1 MKRIHLL
8 FFCLLCCGG
17 ATAQSQSLA
26 AALEALNQRQ
36 SDYEIS
42 FIHND
47 LEHLQVTANVSGL
60 SILKAVSRLCKD
72 QPVRVKQK
80 GRDIFVQYK
89 PKADKRYII
98 LSGKVKDNLTH
109 NDLPHSN
116 VRLLTA
122 DGVRIDSCEAISHM
136 QYGNN
141 PPIEYAD
148 FAFSVPARPAKYII
162 QASYVGFKTAEMPF
176 ELNNIYRREQRRE
189 LPPVY
194 MKRETK
200 MLQEVV
206 VTSSKVQFY
215 YKGDTLVFNADAF
228 ELAEGSMLDALVRQL
243 PGVELKEGGRIYHNG
258 KYVDALLLNGK
269 DFFRGDHTIMLDNL
283 PAYTVK
289 DIQIYDKWGDQS
301 EFLGQHVMGDNRYVM
316 DVKLKKEYRIGTLA
330 NIEAGLGTNSRHS
343 APDGQVPRIFAGSP
357 LLARLF
363 ALRFSDHSRL
373 AAYATANN
381 INGDGKPGEAGSWD
395 PQRLRDGGRLT
406 QQQAGIDY
414 NVEDRNSKWKADGNV
429 QVTHT
434 DLNRETNTN
443 RQNYLPT
450 GDTYDRIQ
458 NTQRDKNLKLNTSH
472 HYYQN
477 FGMWNLDVR
486 PSLNYQKFDNST
498 YSLASAFY
506 QNDSLINRNLQRGL
520 TEGHSIDGE
529 VRLSSTF
536 KFRHSPDW
544 ASLDAEAS
552 FSDQQEDRY
561 HRQSVQYVAVSQ
573 QPPAYINRYTRNHPN
588 RSWKAK
594 AGGTYQINF
603 TSQIRLQ
610 LNTGYTHND
619 RRRESSLFDIDTTYA
634 LGQLPSA
641 HEYEQNIDHR
651 NSYTSHF
658 TEDIY
663 DFNPRLFYNAYSEDE
678 TYQKKWWAQLGF
690 PVTLVRQKLRYQRGS
705 IDTLVT
711 RNTMPVNVWDCFV
724 QYTTINR
731 KTGNAKKKILQYIAT
746 SSIPDLQ
753 NLVDM
758 RDDTDPLNIRIGNN
772 SLRNAINHQFSF
784 SHQWGNANRKE
795 TSHRYSL
802 GYTIIQNALAMG
814 YRYDRATGVRTWQA
828 DNVNGN
834 WNADASY
841 QFNTAIGKK
850 HPLRLNVSPSISYQ
864 HSVDLV
870 DQERSTVNTLS
881 FNNTLSLSY
890 KLGNHSLSFKNTTLW
905 QRFTTPNVLYAAIS
919 SQPLTLTNALTALLK
934 LPLQMELNTDLTLY
948 TRTGYADARLN
959 TTDLVW
965 NARLTR
971 PFLKGRLLLMLDGF
985 DLLGQLDN
993 VTRIV
998 NAQGRTEIY
1007 TNVMPRYALLHVVYR
1022 LNKQPKKKVQ

>member
-1 MKRIHLL
+1 MFSLL
-8 FFCLLCCGG
+8 S
-17 ATAQSQSLA
+17 ASAQTLSLA
-26 AALEALNQRQ
+26 DALERLNRQQ

-42 FIHND
+42 FIHNE
-47 LEHLQVTANVSGL
+47 LEHLQVVASTEGL
-60 SILKAVSRLCKD
+60 SVPRAVKQLTKD
-72 QPVRVKQK
+72 QPVRVVTKGKQ
-80 GRDIFVQYK
+80 IFVQYK
-89 PKADKRYII
+89 PKADNRYIV
-98 LSGKVKDNLTH
+98 LAGKVKDNLTH

-122 DGVRIDSCEAISHM
+122 DGVRIDSCEAISYM

-148 FAFSVPARPAKYII
+148 FAFRVPARPAKYII
-162 QASYVGFKTAEMPF
+162 QASYVGFKTADMPF

-194 MKRETK
+194 LKRETK

-206 VTSSKVQFY
+206 VTSTKVQFY

-330 NIEAGLGTNSRHS
+330 NAEVGGGTEDRW
-343 APDGQVPRIFAGSP
+343 
-357 LLARLF
+357 LARFF

-381 INGDGKPGEAGSWD
+381 LNGDRKPGETGSWD
-395 PQRLRDGGRLT
+395 PQRLQNGGQLT

-443 RQNYLPT
+443 RQNFLAT
-450 GDTYDRIQ
+450 GDTYDRIS
-458 NTQRDKNLKLNTSH
+458 NANRDKNLKLNTSH
-472 HYYQN
+472 QYYRN

-498 YSLASAFY
+498 YSLATAFY
-506 QNDSLINRNLQRGL
+506 QNNSLINQNLQRGL
-520 TEGHSIDGE
+520 TEGHSIDGAI
-529 VRLSSTF
+529 RLNSTF
-536 KFRHSPDW
+536 KFHHSPDW
-544 ASLDAEAS
+544 ASLNAEAN

-561 HRQSVQYVAVSQ
+561 HRQHIDYAATSL
-573 QPPAYINRYTRNHPN
+573 QPSTALNRYYRNHPN
-588 RSWKAK
+588 RSWKTK

-603 TSQIRLQ
+603 TQLIRLQ

-641 HEYEQNIDHR
+641 HEYEQNIDRR

-663 DFNPRLFYNAYSEDE
+663 DFNPRLFYNAYTNNE
-678 TYQKKWWAQLGF
+678 TYEEKWWAQLGF
-690 PVTLVRQKLRYQRGS
+690 PVTLVRQKLHYQRGS

-711 RNTMPVNVWDCFV
+711 RNTIPINIWDCFCE
-724 QYTTINR
+724 YARMSKT
-731 KTGNAKKKILQYIAT
+731 TGNAYKISLQYIAQT
-746 SSIPDLQ
+746 KTPDLL
-753 NLVDM
+753 NLVNM
-758 RDDTDPLNIRIGNN
+758 RDDTDPLNIRLGNN
-772 SLRNAINHQFSF
+772 NLRNAV
-784 SHQWGNANRKE
+784 SHRFTFGHKWGNNNHRE
-795 TSHRYSL
+795 TTHDYWL

-814 YRYDRATGVRTWQA
+814 YDYDRTTGVRTWQA

-834 WNADASY
+834 WDANVNYS
-841 QFNTAIGKK
+841 FNTAIGKK
-850 HPLRLNVSPSISYQ
+850 HPLRLYVAPSISYQ

-881 FNNTLSLSY
+881 LNNTLNLSY
-890 KLGNHSLSFKNTTLW
+890 KLGQHSLSFKNTTFW
-905 QRFTTPNVLYAAIS
+905 QRFTSQRTNFETQ
-919 SQPLTLTNALTALLK
+919 QPLTLTNSMTALLK
-934 LPLQMELNTDLTLY
+934 LPWKLELNTDLNLY
-948 TRTGYADARLN
+948 TRTGYADSRLN
-959 TTDLVW
+959 TSDFVW

-998 NAQGRTEIY
+998 NAQGRTETY
-1007 TNVMPRYALLHVVYR
+1007 TNVLPRYALLHVVYR
-1022 LNKQPKKKVQ
+1022 FNKQPKKK

>member
-1 MKRIHLL
+1 MKRFILFALWACSLL
-8 FFCLLCCGG
+8 S
-17 ATAQSQSLA
+17 ASAQTISLA
-26 AALEALNQRQ
+26 DALERLNQLQ
-36 SDYEIS
+36 DDYEIS
-42 FIHND
+42 FIHNE
-47 LEHLQVTANVSGL
+47 LEHLQVVAGIEGMSVP
-60 SILKAVSRLCKD
+60 KAVKQLTKD
-72 QPVRVKQK
+72 QPVRVVTKGKQ
-80 GRDIFVQYK
+80 IFVQYK
-89 PKADKRYII
+89 PKADNRYIV
-98 LSGKVKDNLTH
+98 LTGKVKDNLTH

-122 DGVRIDSCEAISHM
+122 DGVRIDSCEAITYM

-148 FAFSVPARPAKYII
+148 FAFRVPARPAKYII
-162 QASYVGFKTAEMPF
+162 QASYVGFKAEDIPF

-194 MKRETK
+194 LKRETK
-200 MLQEVV
+200 ILQEVV

-330 NIEAGLGTNSRHS
+330 NAEVGGGTQDRW
-343 APDGQVPRIFAGSP
+343 
-357 LLARLF
+357 LARLF

-381 INGDGKPGEAGSWD
+381 LNGDGKPGEAGSWD
-395 PQRLRDGGRLT
+395 PQRLQDGGQLT

-414 NVEDRNSKWKADGNV
+414 NVEDRNSKWKADGNA

-434 DLNRETNTN
+434 NLNRETNTL
-443 RQNYLPT
+443 RQNYLST

-498 YSLASAFY
+498 YSLATAFY

-520 TEGHSIDGE
+520 TEGHSIDGAI
-529 VRLSSTF
+529 RLNSTL
-536 KFRHSPDW
+536 KFHHSPDW
-544 ASLDAEAS
+544 ASLDAEAN
-552 FSDQQEDRY
+552 FSDHQEDRY
-561 HRQSVQYVAVSQ
+561 HRQFIEYAN
-573 QPPAYINRYTRNHPN
+573 QPSTAFNRYYRNHPN
-588 RSWKAK
+588 RSWKARG
-594 AGGTYQINF
+594 GGTYQINF
-603 TSQIRLQ
+603 TQLIRLQ
-610 LNTGYTHND
+610 LNASYTHND

-641 HEYEQNIDHR
+641 HEYEQYIDRR

-663 DFNPRLFYNAYSEDE
+663 EFSPRLFFNAYTDNES
-678 TYQKKWWAQLGF
+678 YQEKWWAQLGF

-711 RNTMPVNVWDCFV
+711 RNTMPVNIWDCFV
-724 QYTTINR
+724 QYATINR
-731 KTGNAKKKILQYIAT
+731 KTGNAQKMILQYIAT

-758 RDDTDPLNIRIGNN
+758 RDDTDPLNIHIGNN
-772 SLRNAINHQFSF
+772 SLRNAINHEFSF

-834 WNADASY
+834 WNADVNYS
-841 QFNTAIGKK
+841 FNTAIGKK

-881 FNNTLSLSY
+881 LNNTLKLSY
-890 KLGNHSLSFKNTTLW
+890 KLGQHSLSFKNTTLW
-905 QRFTTPNVLYAAIS
+905 QRYTSRRTDFETQ
-919 SQPLTLTNALTALLK
+919 QPLTLTNSLTALLK
-934 LPLQMELNTDLTLY
+934 LPWKLEFNTDLNLY
-948 TRTGYADARLN
+948 TRTGYADSRLN

-965 NARLTR
+965 NARLSR

-985 DLLGQLDN
+985 DILGQLDN

-998 NAQGRTEIY
+998 NAQGRTETY
-1007 TNVMPRYALLHVVYR
+1007 TNVQPRYALLHVVYR
-1022 LNKQPKKKVQ
+1022 FNKQPKKK

>member
-1 MKRIHLL
+1 M
-8 FFCLLCCGG
+8 
-17 ATAQSQSLA
+17 
-26 AALEALNQRQ
+26 
-36 SDYEIS
+36 
-42 FIHND
+42 
-47 LEHLQVTANVSGL
+47 
-60 SILKAVSRLCKD
+60 
-72 QPVRVKQK
+72 
-80 GRDIFVQYK
+80 
-89 PKADKRYII
+89 
-98 LSGKVKDNLTH
+98 
-109 NDLPHSN
+109 
-116 VRLLTA
+116 
-122 DGVRIDSCEAISHM
+122 
-136 QYGNN
+136 
-141 PPIEYAD
+141 
-148 FAFSVPARPAKYII
+148 
-162 QASYVGFKTAEMPF
+162 GFKTAEVPF

-301 EFLGQHVMGDNRYVM
+301 DFLGQHVMGDNRYVM

-330 NIEAGLGTNSRHS
+330 NAEVGGGTDERW
-343 APDGQVPRIFAGSP
+343 
-357 LLARLF
+357 LARLF

-381 INGDGKPGEAGSWD
+381 LNGDGKPGEAGSWD
-395 PQRLRDGGRLT
+395 PQRLQDGGRLT

-429 QVTHT
+429 QVSHT
-434 DLNRETNTN
+434 DLNREANTN

-458 NTQRDKNLKLNTSH
+458 NTQRDKSLKLNTSH
-472 HYYQN
+472 HYYHN

-529 VRLSSTF
+529 IRLSSTF

-552 FSDQQEDRY
+552 FSDQQEDRH

-573 QPPAYINRYTRNHPN
+573 QPPTCLNRYTRNHPN

-603 TSQIRLQ
+603 TSLIRLQ

-619 RRRESSLFDIDTTYA
+619 RRHESSLFDIDTTYA

-641 HEYEQNIDHR
+641 HEYEQNIDRR

-663 DFNPRLFYNAYSEDE
+663 DFNPRLFYNAYSEDD

-711 RNTMPVNVWDCFV
+711 RNTMPVNIWDCFV

-731 KTGNAKKKILQYIAT
+731 KTGNAKKMILQYIAT

-784 SHQWGNANRKE
+784 GHQWGNANRKE
-795 TSHRYSL
+795 SSHHYWL

-814 YRYDRATGVRTWQA
+814 YCYDRATGVRTWQA

-890 KLGNHSLSFKNTTLW
+890 KLGNHSLSFKNTALW
-905 QRFTTPNVLYAAIS
+905 QRFTTPNVQYAAIS

-934 LPLQMELNTDLTLY
+934 LPWKMEINTDITLY
-948 TRTGYADARLN
+948 TRTGYADTRLN

-971 PFLKGRLLLMLDGF
+971 PFLKGRLLLMVDGF

-998 NAQGRTEIY
+998 NAQGRTETY
-1007 TNVMPRYALLHVVYR
+1007 TNVLPRYALLHVVYR

>member
-1 MKRIHLL
+1 M
-8 FFCLLCCGG
+8 
-17 ATAQSQSLA
+17 
-26 AALEALNQRQ
+26 
-36 SDYEIS
+36 
-42 FIHND
+42 
-47 LEHLQVTANVSGL
+47 
-60 SILKAVSRLCKD
+60 
-72 QPVRVKQK
+72 
-80 GRDIFVQYK
+80 
-89 PKADKRYII
+89 
-98 LSGKVKDNLTH
+98 
-109 NDLPHSN
+109 
-116 VRLLTA
+116 
-122 DGVRIDSCEAISHM
+122 
-136 QYGNN
+136 
-141 PPIEYAD
+141 
-148 FAFSVPARPAKYII
+148 
-162 QASYVGFKTAEMPF
+162 GFKTAEVPF

-330 NIEAGLGTNSRHS
+330 NVEAGLGTNSRHS
-343 APDGQVPRIFAGSP
+343 APNGQVPRIFAGVP
-357 LLARLF
+357 ALARLF

-381 INGDGKPGEAGSWD
+381 MNGDGKPGEAGSWD
-395 PQRLRDGGRLT
+395 PQRLQGGGQLT

-414 NVEDRNSKWKADGNV
+414 NVEDRNSKWKA
-429 QVTHT
+429 
-434 DLNRETNTN
+434 
-443 RQNYLPT
+443 
-450 GDTYDRIQ
+450 
-458 NTQRDKNLKLNTSH
+458 
-472 HYYQN
+472 
-477 FGMWNLDVR
+477 
-486 PSLNYQKFDNST
+486 
-498 YSLASAFY
+498 
-506 QNDSLINRNLQRGL
+506 
-520 TEGHSIDGE
+520 
-529 VRLSSTF
+529 
-536 KFRHSPDW
+536 
-544 ASLDAEAS
+544 
-552 FSDQQEDRY
+552 
-561 HRQSVQYVAVSQ
+561 
-573 QPPAYINRYTRNHPN
+573 
-588 RSWKAK
+588 K

-603 TSQIRLQ
+603 TSLIRLQ

-619 RRRESSLFDIDTTYA
+619 RRRESNVFSLTPNPSPRGEGNFTGVGSGYTSEQQDYI
-634 LGQLPSA
+634 LPSPLG
-641 HEYEQNIDHR
+641 EGLGV
-651 NSYTSHF
+651 
-658 TEDIY
+658 
-663 DFNPRLFYNAYSEDE
+663 RLP
-678 TYQKKWWAQLGF
+678 TLGF

-711 RNTMPVNVWDCFV
+711 RNTMPVNIWDCFV

-731 KTGNAKKKILQYIAT
+731 KTGNAKKMILQYIAT

-784 SHQWGNANRKE
+784 GHQWGNANRKE
-795 TSHRYSL
+795 SSHHYWL

-814 YRYDRATGVRTWQA
+814 YCYDRATGVRTWQA

-881 FNNTLSLSY
+881 LNNTLSLSY

-905 QRFTTPNVLYAAIS
+905 QRFTTLNVQFAAIS

-948 TRTGYADARLN
+948 TRTGYADTRLN

-971 PFLKGRLLLMLDGF
+971 PILKGRLLLMVDGF
-985 DLLGQLDN
+985 DILGQLDN
-993 VTRIV
+993 ITRIV
-998 NAQGRTEIY
+998 NAQGRTETY
-1007 TNVMPRYALLHVVYR
+1007 TNVLPRYALLHMVYR
-1022 LNKQPKKKVQ
+1022 FTKQPKKK

>member
-1 MKRIHLL
+1 MKHIHLL
-8 FFCLLCCGG
+8 FLCLLCCGA
-17 ATAQSQSLA
+17 ATAQPRSLS

-60 SILKAVSRLCKD
+60 SVPKAVSRLCKD

-80 GRDIFVQYK
+80 GLDIFVQYK
-89 PKADKRYII
+89 PKADNRKLI
-98 LSGKVKDNLTH
+98 LSGKVYDYVTH
-109 NDLPHSN
+109 LELPHST

-122 DGVRIDSCEAISHM
+122 DGQPIDSCEAISFT

-141 PPIEYAD
+141 PPIEHSD
-148 FAFSVPARPAKYII
+148 FAFRVPARAANYII
-162 QASYVGFKTAEMPF
+162 QASYVGFKPTNMPY
-176 ELNNIYRREQRRE
+176 ELKDIYRREQRRE

-194 MKRETK
+194 MKRESR

-206 VTSSKVQFY
+206 VTATKVQFY

-283 PAYTVK
+283 PTYTVK
-289 DIQIYDKWGDQS
+289 TIEIYDKWGDQS

-316 DVKLKKEYRIGTLA
+316 DVKLKKEYSIGTMA
-330 NIEAGLGTNSRHS
+330 NVEAGGGTSDFKSEGTDFKSEGTDRW
-343 APDGQVPRIFAGSP
+343 
-357 LLARLF
+357 LARLF
-363 ALRFSDHSRL
+363 ALRFTDHSRL

-381 INGDGKPGEAGSWD
+381 LNGDRKPGETGSWD
-395 PQRLRDGGRLT
+395 PQRLQNGGRLT
-406 QQQAGIDY
+406 QQQAGVDY
-414 NVEDRNSKWKADGNV
+414 SVDDRNSRWKADGNV

-434 DLNRETNTN
+434 DLDRQANTN

-458 NTQRDKNLKLNTSH
+458 QAQRDKNLKLSTSH
-472 HYYQN
+472 HYYRN

-486 PSLNYQKFDNST
+486 PSFDYEKFDNTST
-498 YSLASAFY
+498 YSSLTTR
-506 QNDSLINRNLQRGL
+506 NDSTLNNNQQRGL
-520 TEGHSIDGE
+520 TEGHQLSGAL
-529 VRLSSTF
+529 RLNSTF
-536 KFRHSPDW
+536 KFHHSPDW
-544 ASLDAEAS
+544 ASLRAEAN
-552 FSDQQEDRY
+552 FSDRQEDHHQRQDVSYAAALPQPTTTLNRY
-561 HRQSVQYVAVSQ
+561 H
-573 QPPAYINRYTRNHPN
+573 RNHPN
-588 RSWKAK
+588 RTWKAE

-603 TSQIRLQ
+603 TDLIRLQ
-610 LNTGYTHND
+610 LNTSYTHND

-641 HEYEQNIDHR
+641 REYEQYIDHR

-663 DFNPRLFYNAYSEDE
+663 EFSPRFFYNAYSEDE
-678 TYQKKWWAQLGF
+678 TCQKKWWAQLGF
-690 PVTLVRQKLRYQRGS
+690 PVTIVRQKLHYQRGS

-711 RNTMPVNVWDCFV
+711 RNTLPVNIWDCFV
-724 QYTTINR
+724 EYKTINHE
-731 KTGNAKKKILQYIAT
+731 TGHAQKLNLQYIAQT
-746 SSIPDLQ
+746 SIPDLQ

-772 SLRNAINHQFSF
+772 SLRNAVSHQFSF
-784 SHQWGNANRKE
+784 GHQWGNANKKE
-795 TSHRYSL
+795 TSHHYWL
-802 GYTIIQNALAMG
+802 GYTIVQNALAMG
-814 YRYDRATGVRTWQA
+814 YSYDPLTGIRTWQA

-834 WNADASY
+834 WSADANY
-841 QFNTAIGKK
+841 RFNTAIGKK
-850 HPLRLNVSPSISYQ
+850 RPLHLSLSPTIRYQ
-864 HSVDLV
+864 HSIDLV
-870 DQERSTVNTLS
+870 DQQRNTVNTFSLD
-881 FNNTLSLSY
+881 NTLTLSY

-905 QRFTTPNVLYAAIS
+905 QRFTSPNIRYATTL

-934 LPLQMELNTDLTLY
+934 LPWKLELSTDLTLY
-948 TRTGYADARLN
+948 TRTGYADPQLN

-965 NARLTR
+965 NARLSR
-971 PFLKGRLLLMLDGF
+971 PFLKGRLLVMLDGF

-993 VTRIV
+993 VTRTI
-998 NAQGRTEIY
+998 NAQGRTETY
-1007 TNVMPRYALLHVVYR
+1007 TNVLPRYALLHAVYR
-1022 LNKQPKKKVQ
+1022 FNKQPKKKM

>member
-1 MKRIHLL
+1 MKRFIL
-8 FFCLLCCGG
+8 FALCVCSLLC
-17 ATAQSQSLA
+17 ASAQTPSLA
-26 AALEALNQRQ
+26 DALERLNQQ
-36 SDYEIS
+36 QDDYEIS
-42 FIHND
+42 FIHNE
-47 LEHLQVTANVSGL
+47 LEHLQVVANTEGMSVP
-60 SILKAVSRLCKD
+60 KAVKQLTKD
-72 QPVRVKQK
+72 QPVRVVAK
-80 GRDIFVQYK
+80 GQQIFVQYK
-89 PKADKRYII
+89 PKADNRYIV
-98 LSGKVKDNLTH
+98 LTGKVKDNMTH

-116 VRLLTA
+116 VRLLSA
-122 DGVRIDSCEAISHM
+122 DGVRIDSCEAISYM

-148 FAFSVPARPAKYII
+148 FGFKVPARPAKYII

-301 EFLGQHVMGDNRYVM
+301 EFLGQHVIGDNRYVM

-330 NIEAGLGTNSRHS
+330 NAEVGGGTDERW
-343 APDGQVPRIFAGSP
+343 
-357 LLARLF
+357 LARLF

-373 AAYATANN
+373 ATYATANN
-381 INGDGKPGEAGSWD
+381 LNGDGKPGEAGSWD
-395 PQRLRDGGRLT
+395 PQRLHDGGQLT
-406 QQQAGIDY
+406 QQQTGIDY
-414 NVEDRNSKWKADGNV
+414 SVDDRNSKWKADGNV
-429 QVTHT
+429 QVTHS

-450 GDTYDRIQ
+450 GDTYDRIH
-458 NTQRDKNLKLNTSH
+458 NTQQDKNLKLNTSH
-472 HYYQN
+472 HYYHN

-486 PSLNYQKFDNST
+486 PSFSYQKSDNST
-498 YSLASAFY
+498 HSLASAFCGS
-506 QNDSLINRNLQRGL
+506 DSLIHRNLQRGL
-520 TEGHSIDGE
+520 TEEHSIDGTII
-529 VRLSSTF
+529 LSSTF
-536 KFRHSPDW
+536 KFHHSPDW
-544 ASLDAEAS
+544 ASLRAEAN

-573 QPPAYINRYTRNHPN
+573 QPPLCLNRYHRNHPN

-594 AGGTYQINF
+594 VDGTYQINF
-603 TSQIRLQ
+603 TSLIRLQ
-610 LNTGYTHND
+610 LNASYTHND
-619 RRRESSLFDIDTTYA
+619 HRRESSLFDIDTTYA
-634 LGQLPSA
+634 LGLLPSA
-641 HEYEQNIDHR
+641 HEYEQHINR
-651 NSYTSHF
+651 SNSYTSHF

-663 DFNPRLFYNAYSEDE
+663 DFNPRFFYNWNKGKE
-678 TYQKKWWAQLGF
+678 KKIWAQLGF
-690 PVTLVRQKLRYQRGS
+690 PVTLMRQKLHYQRGS

-711 RNTMPVNVWDCFV
+711 RSTMPVNIWDYFV
-724 QYTTINR
+724 EYKVINH
-731 KTGNAKKKILQYIAT
+731 KTGNAQKLILQYIAT
-746 SSIPDLQ
+746 SSTPDLQ

-772 SLRNAINHQFSF
+772 RLRNAINHQFSF
-784 SHQWGNANRKE
+784 GHEWGNANRKE
-795 TSHRYSL
+795 SSHQYWL

-814 YRYDRATGVRTWQA
+814 YSYDQATGTRTWQA

-834 WNADASY
+834 WNADANY
-841 QFNTAIGKK
+841 RFNTTIGKK
-850 HPLRLNVSPSISYQ
+850 HPLRLNVSPSINYQ
-864 HSVDLV
+864 HSVNLV
-870 DQERSTVNTLS
+870 DQERNTVNTLS
-881 FNNTLSLSY
+881 LNNTLSLSY

-905 QRFTTPNVLYAAIS
+905 QSFTTPNVQYAAIS

-934 LPLQMELNTDLTLY
+934 LPLQIELNTDLTLY
-948 TRTGYADARLN
+948 TRTGYADSSLN

-965 NARLTR
+965 NARLMR
-971 PFLKGRLLLMLDGF
+971 PFLKGRLLLMVDGF
-985 DLLGQLDN
+985 DILGQLDN
-993 VTRIV
+993 ITRIV
-998 NAQGRTEIY
+998 NAQGRTETY
-1007 TNVMPRYALLHVVYR
+1007 TNVLPRYALLHMVYR
-1022 LNKQPKKKVQ
+1022 FTKQPKKK

>member
-1 MKRIHLL
+1 MKRFILFALYLCSLL
-8 FFCLLCCGG
+8 G
-17 ATAQSQSLA
+17 ASAQTLSLA
-26 AALEALNQRQ
+26 DALERLNRQQ

-42 FIHND
+42 FIHNE
-47 LEHLQVTANVSGL
+47 LEHLQVVASTEGMSVP
-60 SILKAVSRLCKD
+60 KAVKQLTND
-72 QPVRVKQK
+72 QPVRVVTKGKQ
-80 GRDIFVQYK
+80 IFVQYK
-89 PKADKRYII
+89 PKADNRYIV
-98 LSGKVKDNLTH
+98 LTGKVKDNLTH

-148 FAFSVPARPAKYII
+148 FAFRVPARPAKYII
-162 QASYVGFKTAEMPF
+162 QASYVGFKTADIPF

-194 MKRETK
+194 LKRETK

-330 NIEAGLGTNSRHS
+330 NAEVGGGTNERW
-343 APDGQVPRIFAGSP
+343 
-357 LLARLF
+357 LARLF

-373 AAYATANN
+373 ATYATANN
-381 INGDGKPGEAGSWD
+381 MNGDGKPGEAGSWN
-395 PQRLRDGGRLT
+395 PQRLQNGGRLT
-406 QQQAGIDY
+406 QKQAGIDY
-414 NVEDRNSKWKADGNV
+414 NVEDRNSRWKADGNL

-434 DLNRETNTN
+434 DLDRQTNTN

-450 GDTYDRIQ
+450 GDTYDRIYQ
-458 NTQRDKNLKLNTSH
+458 AQRDKNLKLNTSH
-472 HYYQN
+472 HYYRN

-486 PSLNYQKFDNST
+486 PLLDYEKFDNAST
-498 YSLASAFY
+498 YSSLTTR
-506 QNDSLINRNLQRGL
+506 NDSTLNNNQQRGL
-520 TEGHSIDGE
+520 TEGHQLSGAL
-529 VRLSSTF
+529 RLNSTF
-536 KFRHSPDW
+536 KFHHSPDW
-544 ASLDAEAS
+544 ASLRAEAN
-552 FSDQQEDRY
+552 FSDRQEDRY
-561 HRQSVQYVAVSQ
+561 HRQDVRYAAALP
-573 QPPAYINRYTRNHPN
+573 QPTATLNRYTRNHPN
-588 RSWKAK
+588 RSWKAE

-603 TSQIRLQ
+603 TNLIRLQ
-610 LNTGYTHND
+610 LNTSYTHND

-641 HEYEQNIDHR
+641 HEYEQHIDHR

-658 TEDIY
+658 AEDIY
-663 DFNPRLFYNAYSEDE
+663 EFSPRFFYNAYSEDE
-678 TYQKKWWAQLGF
+678 TCQKKWWAQLGF
-690 PVTLVRQKLRYQRGS
+690 PVTVVRQKLHYQRGS

-711 RNTMPVNVWDCFV
+711 RSTMPVNVWDCFV
-724 QYTTINR
+724 EYKTINHE
-731 KTGNAKKKILQYIAT
+731 TGHAQKLNIQYIAQT
-746 SSIPDLQ
+746 STPDLQ

-772 SLRNAINHQFSF
+772 SLRNAVSHQFSF
-784 SHQWGNANRKE
+784 GQQWGNANQKE
-795 TSHRYSL
+795 TSHHYWL
-802 GYTIIQNALAMG
+802 GYTIVQNALAMS
-814 YRYDRATGVRTWQA
+814 YLYDPLTGIRTWQA

-834 WNADASY
+834 WSANANY
-841 QFNTAIGKK
+841 RFNTAIGKK
-850 HPLRLNVSPSISYQ
+850 HPLRLGLSPTIRYQ
-864 HSVDLV
+864 HSIDLV
-870 DQERSTVNTLS
+870 DQQRNTVNTLS
-881 FNNTLSLSY
+881 LDNALTLSY
-890 KLGNHSLSFKNTTLW
+890 KLGNHSLSFKSTALW
-905 QRFTTPNVLYAAIS
+905 QRFSSPSVTYAATL

-934 LPLQMELNTDLTLY
+934 LPWKMEVSTDLTLY
-948 TRTGYADARLN
+948 TRTGYADDALN
-959 TTDLVW
+959 TNSLVW
-965 NARLTR
+965 NARLSR
-971 PFLKGRLLLMLDGF
+971 PFLKGRLLVMLDGF

-993 VTRIV
+993 VARTV
-998 NAQGRTEIY
+998 NAQDRTETC
-1007 TNVMPRYALLHVVYR
+1007 TNVLPRYALLHVVYR
-1022 LNKQPKKKVQ
+1022 FSKQPKKK

>member
-8 FFCLLCCGG
+8 FLCLLCCAG

-47 LEHLQVTANVSGL
+47 LEHLQVTTNVSGL
-60 SILKAVSRLCKD
+60 SVPKAVSRLCKD

-89 PKADKRYII
+89 PKADTRQLR
-98 LSGKVKDNLTH
+98 LSGKVYDYVTH
-109 NDLPHSN
+109 LELPHST

-122 DGVRIDSCEAISHM
+122 DGQPIDSCEAISFT

-141 PPIEYAD
+141 PPIEHSD
-148 FAFSVPARPAKYII
+148 FAFRVPARPANYII
-162 QASYVGFKTAEMPF
+162 QASYVGFKPTNMPY
-176 ELNNIYRREQRRE
+176 ELKDIYRREQQRE

-194 MKRETK
+194 MKRESR

-206 VTSSKVQFY
+206 VTATKVQFY

-283 PAYTVK
+283 PTYTVK
-289 DIQIYDKWGDQS
+289 TIEIYEKWGDQS

-316 DVKLKKEYRIGTLA
+316 DVKLKKEYSIGTMA
-330 NIEAGLGTNSRHS
+330 NVEGGAGTSDFKSEGTDRW
-343 APDGQVPRIFAGSP
+343 
-357 LLARLF
+357 LARLF
-363 ALRFSDHSRL
+363 ALRFSDHSRI

-381 INGDGKPGEAGSWD
+381 LNGDRKPGETGSWD
-395 PQRLRDGGRLT
+395 PQRLQNGGMLT

-414 NVEDRNSKWKADGNV
+414 SVDDRNNRWNADGNV
-429 QVTHT
+429 QLTHT
-434 DLNRETNTN
+434 DLDRQTNTN
-443 RQNYLPT
+443 RQNFLPT

-458 NTQRDKNLKLNTSH
+458 QAQRDKNLTLSTSH
-472 HYYQN
+472 HYYRN

-486 PSLNYQKFDNST
+486 PSLDYKKFDNTSN
-498 YSLASAFY
+498 YSSLTTR
-506 QNDSLINRNLQRGL
+506 NDSTLNKNQQRGL
-520 TEGHSIDGE
+520 TEGHSIDGAI
-529 VRLSSTF
+529 RLNSTF
-536 KFRHSPDW
+536 KFHHSPDW
-544 ASLDAEAS
+544 ASLRAEAN
-552 FSDQQEDRY
+552 FSDLQEDRY
-561 HRQSVQYVAVSQ
+561 HRQSVEYAN
-573 QPPAYINRYTRNHPN
+573 QPCTTLNRYIRNHPN
-588 RSWKAK
+588 RSWKAE

-603 TSQIRLQ
+603 TDLIRLQ
-610 LNTGYTHND
+610 LNTSYTHND

-641 HEYEQNIDHR
+641 REYEQYIDHR

-663 DFNPRLFYNAYSEDE
+663 EFSPRLFYNAYSEDD

-731 KTGNAKKKILQYIAT
+731 KTGNAKKMILQYIAT

-772 SLRNAINHQFSF
+772 SLRNAINHEFSF

-795 TSHRYSL
+795 SSHRYSL
-802 GYTIIQNALAMG
+802 SYTIIQNALAMG
-814 YRYDRATGVRTWQA
+814 YCYDRATGVRTWQA

-834 WNADASY
+834 WNADANY
-841 QFNTAIGKK
+841 RFNTAIGKK
-850 HPLRLNVSPSISYQ
+850 RPLRLSLSPSIRYE
-864 HSVDLV
+864 HSIDLV
-870 DQERSTVNTLS
+870 DQQRNTVNTLS
-881 FNNTLSLSY
+881 LDNTLMLSY

-905 QRFTTPNVLYAAIS
+905 QRYTSQRTDFETQ
-919 SQPLTLTNALTALLK
+919 QPLTLTNALTALLK
-934 LPLQMELNTDLTLY
+934 LPWKLEISTDLTLY
-948 TRTGYADARLN
+948 SRTGYADDALN

-965 NARLTR
+965 NARLSR
-971 PFLKGRLLLMLDGF
+971 PFLKGKFLLMFDGF
-985 DLLGQLDN
+985 DLLSQLSN
-993 VTRIV
+993 VTRTL
-998 NAQGRTEIY
+998 NAQGRTETY
-1007 TNVMPRYALLHVVYR
+1007 TNVLPRYALLHVVYR

>member
-1 MKRIHLL
+1 MKRIVI
-8 FFCLLCCGG
+8 FFLCLLCCGA
-17 ATAQSQSLA
+17 ATAQPRSLA

-47 LEHLQVTANVSGL
+47 LEHLQVTTNVSGL
-60 SILKAVSRLCKD
+60 SVPKAVSRLCKD

-89 PKADKRYII
+89 PKADTRQLR
-98 LSGKVKDNLTH
+98 LSGKVYDYVTH
-109 NDLPHSN
+109 LELPHST

-122 DGVRIDSCEAISHM
+122 DGQPIDSCEAISFT

-141 PPIEYAD
+141 PPIEHSD
-148 FAFSVPARPAKYII
+148 FAFRVPARPANYII
-162 QASYVGFKTAEMPF
+162 QASYVGFKPTNMPY
-176 ELNNIYRREQRRE
+176 ELKDIYRREQQRE

-194 MKRETK
+194 MKRESR

-206 VTSSKVQFY
+206 VTATKVQFY

-283 PAYTVK
+283 PTYTVK
-289 DIQIYDKWGDQS
+289 TIEIYEKWGDQS

-316 DVKLKKEYRIGTLA
+316 DVKLKKEYSIGTMA
-330 NIEAGLGTNSRHS
+330 NVEGGAGTSDFKSEGTDRW
-343 APDGQVPRIFAGSP
+343 
-357 LLARLF
+357 LARLF
-363 ALRFSDHSRL
+363 ALRFSDHSRI

-381 INGDGKPGEAGSWD
+381 LNGDRKPGETGSWD
-395 PQRLRDGGRLT
+395 PQRLQNGGMLT

-414 NVEDRNSKWKADGNV
+414 SVDDRNNRWNADGNV
-429 QVTHT
+429 QLTHT
-434 DLNRETNTN
+434 DLDRQTNTN
-443 RQNYLPT
+443 RQNFLPT

-458 NTQRDKNLKLNTSH
+458 QAQRDKNLTLSTSH
-472 HYYQN
+472 HYYRN

-486 PSLNYQKFDNST
+486 PSLDYKKFDNTSN
-498 YSLASAFY
+498 YSSLTTR
-506 QNDSLINRNLQRGL
+506 NDSTLNKNQQRGL
-520 TEGHSIDGE
+520 TEGHSIDGAI
-529 VRLSSTF
+529 RLNSTF
-536 KFRHSPDW
+536 KFHHSPDW
-544 ASLDAEAS
+544 ASLRAEAN
-552 FSDQQEDRY
+552 FSDLQEDRS
-561 HRQSVQYVAVSQ
+561 HRQSVEYAN
-573 QPPAYINRYTRNHPN
+573 QPCTTLNRYIRNHPN
-588 RSWKAK
+588 RSWKAE

-603 TSQIRLQ
+603 TDLIRLQ
-610 LNTGYTHND
+610 LNTSYTHND

-641 HEYEQNIDHR
+641 REYEQYIDHR

-663 DFNPRLFYNAYSEDE
+663 EFSPRLFYNAYSEDD

-731 KTGNAKKKILQYIAT
+731 KTGNAKKMILQYIAT

-772 SLRNAINHQFSF
+772 SLRNAINHEFSF

-795 TSHRYSL
+795 SSHRYSL
-802 GYTIIQNALAMG
+802 SYTIIQNALAMG
-814 YRYDRATGVRTWQA
+814 YCYDRATGVRTWQA

-834 WNADASY
+834 WNADANY
-841 QFNTAIGKK
+841 RFNTAIGKK
-850 HPLRLNVSPSISYQ
+850 RPLRLSLSPSIRYE
-864 HSVDLV
+864 HSIDLV
-870 DQERSTVNTLS
+870 DQQRNTVNTLS
-881 FNNTLSLSY
+881 LDNTLMLSY

-905 QRFTTPNVLYAAIS
+905 QRYTSQRTDFETQ
-919 SQPLTLTNALTALLK
+919 QPLTLTNALTALLK
-934 LPLQMELNTDLTLY
+934 LPWKLEISTDLTLY
-948 TRTGYADARLN
+948 SRTGYADDALN

-965 NARLTR
+965 NARLSR
-971 PFLKGRLLLMLDGF
+971 PFLKGKFLLMFDGF
-985 DLLGQLDN
+985 DLLSQLSN
-993 VTRIV
+993 VTRTL
-998 NAQGRTEIY
+998 NAQGRTETY
-1007 TNVMPRYALLHVVYR
+1007 TNVLPRYALLHVVYR

>member
-1 MKRIHLL
+1 MKHFILFVLWACSLL
-8 FFCLLCCGG
+8 S
-17 ATAQSQSLA
+17 ASAQTLSLA
-26 AALEALNQRQ
+26 DALEHLNQQ
-36 SDYEIS
+36 QDDYEIS
-42 FIHND
+42 FIHNE
-47 LEHLQVTANVSGL
+47 LEHLQVVAGIEGMSAP
-60 SILKAVSRLCKD
+60 KAVKQLTKD
-72 QPVRVKQK
+72 QPVRVVTKGKQ
-80 GRDIFVQYK
+80 IFVQYK
-89 PKADKRYII
+89 PKADNRYIV
-98 LSGKVKDNLTH
+98 LTGKVKDNLTH

-122 DGVRIDSCEAISHM
+122 DGVCIDSCEAISYM

-148 FAFSVPARPAKYII
+148 FAFRVPARPAKYII
-162 QASYVGFKTAEMPF
+162 QATYVGFKPTEMPF

-200 MLQEVV
+200 ILQEVV

-316 DVKLKKEYRIGTLA
+316 DVKLKKEYHIGTLA
-330 NIEAGLGTNSRHS
+330 NAEVGGGTKERW
-343 APDGQVPRIFAGSP
+343 
-357 LLARLF
+357 LARLF

-381 INGDGKPGEAGSWD
+381 MNGDGKPGEAGSWD
-395 PQRLRDGGRLT
+395 PQRLQDGGQLT

-414 NVEDRNSKWKADGNV
+414 NVDDRNSKWKVDGNV

-434 DLNRETNTN
+434 DLNRETNTF
-443 RQNYLPT
+443 RQNYLFT
-450 GDTYDRIQ
+450 GDTYDRIH

-472 HYYQN
+472 HYYHN

-520 TEGHSIDGE
+520 TEGHSIDGAI
-529 VRLSSTF
+529 RLNSTL
-536 KFRHSPDW
+536 KFHHSPDW
-544 ASLDAEAS
+544 ASLDAEAN
-552 FSDQQEDRY
+552 FSDHQEDRY
-561 HRQSVQYVAVSQ
+561 HRQFIEYAN
-573 QPPAYINRYTRNHPN
+573 QPSTAFNRYYRNHPN
-588 RSWKAK
+588 RSWKARG
-594 AGGTYQINF
+594 GGTYQINF
-603 TSQIRLQ
+603 TQLIRLQ
-610 LNTGYTHND
+610 LNASYTHND

-641 HEYEQNIDHR
+641 YEYEQYIDRR

-663 DFNPRLFYNAYSEDE
+663 EFSPRLFFNAYTDNES
-678 TYQKKWWAQLGF
+678 YQEKWWSQLGF
-690 PVTLVRQKLRYQRGS
+690 PVTLVRQQLNYQRGS

-711 RNTMPVNVWDCFV
+711 RNTMPINIWDCFI
-724 QYTTINR
+724 QYTTIN
-731 KTGNAKKKILQYIAT
+731 KVTGHAQKLHLQYIAT
-746 SSIPDLQ
+746 STTPDLQ

-758 RDDTDPLNIRIGNN
+758 RDDTDPLNIRLGNN
-772 SLRNAINHQFSF
+772 SLHNAVNHRFSF
-784 SHQWGNANRKE
+784 SHQWGNANQKE
-795 TSHRYSL
+795 VSHRYSL
-802 GYTIIQNALAMG
+802 GYSIIQNALAMG

-834 WNADASY
+834 WNADVNYS
-841 QFNTAIGKK
+841 FNTAIGKK

-881 FNNTLSLSY
+881 LNNTLKLSY
-890 KLGNHSLSFKNTTLW
+890 KLGQHSFSFKNTTLW
-905 QRFTTPNVLYAAIS
+905 QRYTSKRTDFETQ
-919 SQPLTLTNALTALLK
+919 QPLTLTNSLTALLK
-934 LPLQMELNTDLTLY
+934 LPWKMELNTDLNLY
-948 TRTGYADARLN
+948 TRTGYADSRLN

-965 NARLTR
+965 NARLSR

-998 NAQGRTEIY
+998 NAQGRTETF
-1007 TNVMPRYALLHVVYR
+1007 TNVQPRYALLHVVYR
-1022 LNKQPKKKVQ
+1022 FNKQPKKK

>member
-1 MKRIHLL
+1 MKRLILFALYLCSLL
-8 FFCLLCCGG
+8 G
-17 ATAQSQSLA
+17 ASAQTLSLSD
-26 AALEALNQRQ
+26 ALERLNRQ
-36 SDYEIS
+36 QDDYEIS
-42 FIHND
+42 FIHNE
-47 LEHLQVTANVSGL
+47 LEHLQVVASTQGMSVPQ
-60 SILKAVSRLCKD
+60 AVKQLTKD
-72 QPVRVKQK
+72 QPVRVVTKGKQ
-80 GRDIFVQYK
+80 IFVQYK
-89 PKADKRYII
+89 PKADNRYIV
-98 LSGKVKDNLTH
+98 LTGKVKDNLTH

-122 DGVRIDSCEAISHM
+122 DGVRTDSCEAISYM

-148 FAFSVPARPAKYII
+148 FAFRVPARPAKYII
-162 QASYVGFKTAEMPF
+162 QATYVGFKPTNMPF

-194 MKRETK
+194 LKRETK

-330 NIEAGLGTNSRHS
+330 NAEAGGGTQDRW
-343 APDGQVPRIFAGSP
+343 
-357 LLARLF
+357 LARLF

-381 INGDGKPGEAGSWD
+381 LNGDDKPGEAGSWD
-395 PQRLRDGGRLT
+395 PQRLQDGGQLT
-406 QQQAGIDY
+406 QRQAGIDY
-414 NVEDRNSKWKADGNV
+414 NVDDRNSKWKADGNV

-434 DLNRETNTN
+434 DLNREANTN
-443 RQNYLPT
+443 RQNYLST
-450 GDTYDRIQ
+450 GDTYDRIH
-458 NTQRDKNLKLNTSH
+458 NTQRDKNLKLNSSH
-472 HYYQN
+472 HYYHN

-498 YSLASAFY
+498 YSLATAFY
-506 QNDSLINRNLQRGL
+506 QNDSLIHQNLQRGI
-520 TEGHSIDGE
+520 TEGHSIDGAI
-529 VRLSSTF
+529 RLSSTF
-536 KFRHSPDW
+536 KFHHSPDW
-544 ASLDAEAS
+544 ASLDAEAN

-561 HRQSVQYVAVSQ
+561 HRQSVEYTHLPSTAL
-573 QPPAYINRYTRNHPN
+573 NRYYCKHPN
-588 RSWKAK
+588 RSWKAR
-594 AGGTYQINF
+594 AGDTYQINF
-603 TSQIRLQ
+603 SQLIRLQ
-610 LNTGYTHND
+610 LNASYTHND

-641 HEYEQNIDHR
+641 HEYEQYIDRR

-663 DFNPRLFYNAYSEDE
+663 EFSPRLFFNAYTDNES
-678 TYQKKWWAQLGF
+678 YQEKWWAQLGF
-690 PVTLVRQKLRYQRGS
+690 PVTFVRQQLNYQRGS

-711 RNTMPVNVWDCFV
+711 RNTMPINIWDCFI
-724 QYTTINR
+724 QYTTIN
-731 KTGNAKKKILQYIAT
+731 KETGHAQKLCLQYIAT
-746 SSIPDLQ
+746 SSTPDLQ

-758 RDDTDPLNIRIGNN
+758 RDDTDPLNIRLGNN
-772 SLRNAINHQFSF
+772 SLHNAVNHGFSF
-784 SHQWGNANRKE
+784 SHQWGNANQKE
-795 TSHRYSL
+795 VSHRYSL

-814 YRYDRATGVRTWQA
+814 YRYDRATGIRTWQA

-834 WNADASY
+834 WNADVNYS
-841 QFNTAIGKK
+841 FNTAIGKK

-870 DQERSTVNTLS
+870 DQARSTVNTLS
-881 FNNTLSLSY
+881 FNNSLNLSY
-890 KLGNHSLSFKNTTLW
+890 KVGQHSFSFKNNTLW
-905 QRFTTPNVLYAAIS
+905 QRYTSQRTDFETQ
-919 SQPLTLTNALTALLK
+919 QPLTLTNSMTALLK
-934 LPLQMELNTDLTLY
+934 LPWKIELNTDLNLY
-948 TRTGYADARLN
+948 TRTGYADSRLN

-965 NARLTR
+965 NARLSR

-985 DLLGQLDN
+985 DILGQLDN

-998 NAQGRTEIY
+998 NAQGRTETY
-1007 TNVMPRYALLHVVYR
+1007 TNVQPRYALLHVVYR
-1022 LNKQPKKKVQ
+1022 FNKQPKKK

>member
-1 MKRIHLL
+1 MLI
-8 FFCLLCCGG
+8 
-17 ATAQSQSLA
+17 ASAQTLSLSD
-26 AALEALNQRQ
+26 ALERLNQQ
-36 SDYEIS
+36 QDDYEIF
-42 FIHND
+42 FIHNE
-47 LEHLQVTANVSGL
+47 LEHLQVVASTEDL
-60 SILKAVSRLCKD
+60 SVPKAIKQLTKD
-72 QPVRVKQK
+72 QPVRVVTKGKQ
-80 GRDIFVQYK
+80 IFVQYK
-89 PKADKRYII
+89 PKADSRYIV
-98 LSGKVKDNLTH
+98 LTGKVKDNLTH

-116 VRLLTA
+116 VRLLNA
-122 DGVRIDSCEAISHM
+122 DGISIDSCEAISYM

-148 FAFSVPARPAKYII
+148 FAFRVPARPAKYII
-162 QASYVGFKTAEMPF
+162 QASYLGFKTADIPF

-194 MKRETK
+194 LKRETK

-206 VTSSKVQFY
+206 VTSTKVQFY

-330 NIEAGLGTNSRHS
+330 NAEVGGGTDERW
-343 APDGQVPRIFAGSP
+343 
-357 LLARLF
+357 LTRLF

-381 INGDGKPGEAGSWD
+381 LNGDGKPEETGSWN
-395 PQRLRDGGRLT
+395 PQRLKNGGQLI

-414 NVEDRNSKWKADGNV
+414 NVEDRNNKWKADGNV
-429 QVTHT
+429 QVVHT

-443 RQNYLPT
+443 RQNFLAS
-450 GDTYDRIQ
+450 GDTYDRIS
-458 NTQRDKNLKLNTSH
+458 NANRDKNLKLNTSH
-472 HYYQN
+472 HYYRS

-498 YSLASAFY
+498 YSLATAYY

-520 TEGHSIDGE
+520 TEGHTIDGSI
-529 VRLSSTF
+529 RLNSTF

-544 ASLDAEAS
+544 ASLRAEAS

-561 HRQSVQYVAVSQ
+561 HRQSVEYTN
-573 QPPAYINRYTRNHPN
+573 QPSTALNRYYRNHPN
-588 RSWKAK
+588 RSWKAE
-594 AGGTYQINF
+594 AGGNYQINF
-603 TSQIRLQ
+603 TQLIRLQ
-610 LNTGYTHND
+610 LNASYTHND
-619 RRRESSLFDIDTTYA
+619 CRRKSSIFDIDTTYA
-634 LGQLPSA
+634 LGQLPST
-641 HEYEQNIDHR
+641 HEYEQYIDRR

-663 DFNPRLFYNAYSEDE
+663 DFNPRLFYNAYSDNE
-678 TYQKKWWAQLGF
+678 TYQEKWWAQLGF
-690 PVTLVRQKLRYQRGS
+690 PFTLVRQNLHYQRGS

-711 RNTMPVNVWDCFV
+711 RNTMPINIWDCHA
-724 QYTTINR
+724 QYSRLSKT
-731 KTGNAKKKILQYIAT
+731 TGNAYKLSLQYIAQT
-746 SSIPDLQ
+746 STSDLL
-753 NLVDM
+753 NLVNM
-758 RDDTDPLNIRIGNN
+758 RDDTDPLNIHLGNN
-772 SLRNAINHQFSF
+772 SLRNAVSHQFTF
-784 SHQWGNANRKE
+784 GQQWGNKNQKE
-795 TSHRYSL
+795 ASHQYWL
-802 GYTIIQNALAMG
+802 GYTIIQNALATG

-834 WNADASY
+834 WNADADY
-841 QFNTAIGKK
+841 RFNTVIGKK
-850 HPLRLNVSPSISYQ
+850 HPLRLYVAPSISYQ

-881 FNNTLSLSY
+881 FNNTLNLSY
-890 KLGNHSLSFKNTTLW
+890 KLGQHSLGFKSATLW
-905 QRFTTPNVLYAAIS
+905 QRYT
-919 SQPLTLTNALTALLK
+919 SQRTDFETQRPLTLTNSMTALLK
-934 LPLQMELNTDLTLY
+934 LPWKMELNTDMNLY
-948 TRTGYADARLN
+948 TRTGYADSRLN
-959 TTDLVW
+959 TSDFVW
-965 NARLTR
+965 NARLSR
-971 PFLKGRLLLMLDGF
+971 PFLKGRLLVMLDGF
-985 DLLGQLDN
+985 DILGQLDN
-993 VTRIV
+993 VTRVV
-998 NAQGRTEIY
+998 NAQGRTETY
-1007 TNVMPRYALLHVVYR
+1007 TNVLPRYALLHLAYR
-1022 LNKQPKKKVQ
+1022 FNKQPKKK